1 MSRRD
6 IGSRTPILFAFGSGR
21 MTGRELYLRL
31 LRHVRPYW
39 RQFAGGLLTM
49 VVLALTEPAVPILMK
64 PMLDGSFVDKDP
76 DVIFWSPILL
86 ILLFTI
92 RGLMNFLSDVAFEWV
107 SGKLVL
113 DMRERMIECIL
124 TLPNSY
130 FDAHST
136 GNIISKVT
144 YNVEQ
149 VTSAATKVLTILV
162 KDSIVV
168 IGLLAY
174 MLYLNWLLTLAILTT
189 MPVVVVTVRFLAK
202 RLRRLNLSLQET
214 VGDLTHVLEESV
226 RGQKVIKIFA
236 GQAYEQRRFLRRANW
251 VRRYNMKN
259 KVAGS
264 AHMPLVEFIGA
275 MMIALLVYVG
285 THQTAAGS
293 LTVGGFVSLMV
304 AVGLLFSPL
313 KRLTGINQPLQRGL
327 AAAQTVFAL
336 VDEPP
341 ELDRGTRELERVEGR
356 IRFDR
361 VSFRYPNTEREV
373 LHEVSFEVQPGTTV
387 ALVGHSGGGKTTI
400 ANLVPRFYLPS
411 GGRILIDGVDIQELS
426 LSGLRRHLS
435 YVGQES
441 ILFDDTIAA
450 NIGYGIGGEVSPESL
465 RKAARDAHA
474 LEFIEALPDGF
485 ETRIGESGV
494 RLSGGQ
500 RQRLAI
506 ARALLKDAPIL
517 LLDEATSALDAES
530 EQHVQAALREV
541 TRNRTTLI
549 IAHRLSTIQHADRI
563 LVIREG
569 RIVEDGRHQALLA
582 QQGEYFQL
590 CRYQFN
596 QADQAPQSD

>member
-1 MSRRD
+1 
-6 IGSRTPILFAFGSGR
+6 

-31 LRHVRPYW
+31 LRQVRPYW
-39 RQFAGGLLTM
+39 RQFAAGLLTM
-49 VVLALTEPAVPILMK
+49 VVLALTEPAVPVLMK

-76 DVIFWSPILL
+76 EVIFWSPILL
-86 ILLFTI
+86 ILLFSI
-92 RGLMNFLSDVAFEWV
+92 RGLMNFLSAVAFEWV

-113 DMRERMIECIL
+113 DMRGRMIARIL

-149 VTSAATKVLTILV
+149 VTAAATKVLTILV

-236 GQAYEQRRFLRRANW
+236 GQAYERRRFLNRANW

-285 THQTAAGS
+285 TNQTAAGS

-336 VDEPP
+336 LDEPP
-341 ELDRGTRELERVEGR
+341 ELDSGSRELERVEGR
-356 IRFDR
+356 IRFEG

-373 LHEVSFEVQPGTTV
+373 LREVSFEVQPGTTV

-400 ANLVPRFYLPS
+400 ANLVPRFYLPNR
-411 GGRILIDGVDIQELS
+411 GRILIDGVDIQELS
-426 LSGLRRHLS
+426 LTGLRRHLS

-441 ILFDDTIAA
+441 ILFDDSIAA
-450 NIGYGIGGEVSPESL
+450 NIGYGVEGEVSPERL

-530 EQHVQAALREV
+530 EQHVQAALQEV
-541 TRNRTTLI
+541 TRNRTTLV

-596 QADQAPQSD
+596 QADRAQQAPEKD

>member
-1 MSRRD
+1 VVRV
-6 IGSRTPILFAFGSGR
+6 
-21 MTGRELYLRL
+21 TGRELYLRL
-31 LRHVRPYW
+31 LRQVRPYW

-49 VVLALTEPAVPILMK
+49 VVLALTEPAVPVLMK

-76 DVIFWSPILL
+76 QVIFWSPILL
-86 ILLFTI
+86 ILLFSI
-92 RGLMNFLSDVAFEWV
+92 RGVMNFLSAVAFEWV

-113 DMRERMIECIL
+113 DVRERMIERIL

-149 VTSAATKVLTILV
+149 VTAAATKVLTILV

-168 IGLLAY
+168 LGLLAY
-174 MLYLNWLLTLAILTT
+174 MLYLNWLLTLSILTT
-189 MPVVVVTVRFLAK
+189 LPVVVVTVRYLAK

-236 GQAYEQRRFLRRANW
+236 GQGYERRRFLDRANW

-275 MMIALLVYVG
+275 LMIALLVYVG

-336 VDEPP
+336 MDESP
-341 ELDRGTRELERVEGR
+341 EPDRGTRALERVEGR

-361 VSFRYPNTEREV
+361 VGFRYPNTDRDV
-373 LHEVSFEVQPGTTV
+373 LHDVSFEVEPGTTL

-411 GGRILIDGVDIQELS
+411 RGRILIDGVDIQALS
-426 LSGLRRHLS
+426 LAGLRRHLS

-450 NIGYGIGGEVSPESL
+450 NIAYGVTGEVTAERL
-465 RKAARDAHA
+465 HKAARDAHA
-474 LEFIEALPDGF
+474 LEFIEALPDKF

-541 TRNRTTLI
+541 TRNRTTLV

-563 LVIREG
+563 LVVREG
-569 RIVEDGRHQALLA
+569 RIVEDGGHQQLLA
-582 QQGEYFQL
+582 QHGEYFQL
-590 CRYQFN
+590 CRHQFN
-596 QADQAPQSD
+596 QPDQADQTRGSD